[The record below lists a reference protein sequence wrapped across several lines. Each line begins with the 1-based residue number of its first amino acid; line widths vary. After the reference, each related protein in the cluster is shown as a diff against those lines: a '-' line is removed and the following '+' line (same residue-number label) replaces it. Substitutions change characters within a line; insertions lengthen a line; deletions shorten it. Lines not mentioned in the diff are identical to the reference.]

1 MVSLHLVVHGRK
13 LSMPYYLSALF
24 PVINRGSK
32 SIRRDSHSRI
42 IFYAAMTPEKSSF
55 SIFIISFFDKK
66 VKLLL
71 MLVLLSR
78 VDSTIVAIIAVAPS
92 KEIPTLSAELAVLLI
107 ATASSS
113 VSEAVAF
120 NVNLYLSIKNRLY
133 LHHLVLFASLY
144 LKLLLANSR

>member
-66 VKLLL
+66 SQTFVN
-71 MLVLLSR
+71 V
-78 VDSTIVAIIAVAPS
+78 STALTGRFDHRRNHRS
-92 KEIPTLSAELAVLLI
+92 C
-107 ATASSS
+107 
-113 VSEAVAF
+113 AF
-120 NVNLYLSIKNRLY
+120 KR
-133 LHHLVLFASLY
+133 
-144 LKLLLANSR
+144 NSNAFCGTRGFTHCDGEFFCVRGSCL